1 LSLERRKGPLLKR
14 SEKRLLVVV
23 TLVILVCAIIN
34 TILNSQGYRI
44 SLYVMTRDVAV
55 MGIAG
60 ALIMGNLAAM
70 RRNRREGILF
80 LTILCLLVIVTTVH
94 MYRLIYGGL
103 PSH

>member
-1 LSLERRKGPLLKR
+1 LLKR
-14 SEKRLLVVV
+14 SEKRLLVVI
-23 TLVILVCAIIN
+23 TLLIFMCAILN
-34 TILNSQGYRI
+34 TILNSHGYHI

-60 ALIMGNLAAM
+60 ALIVGNLAAM

-80 LTILCLLVIVTTVH
+80 LAIFCLLVIVTTVH

-103 PSH
+103 PCH